1 MPRISGIYDRRSE
14 LWHAPTS
21 DRPLIPRSCSAFS
34 TDQALSLTDAITW
47 RLRGLQARHAQLCSE
62 LSESAGM
69 SPGQMN
75 SLNRELSELEPKLH
89 AWQQLEEQR
98 QEYEGLLEM
107 TRDAKEDPELRQMA
121 EQDLKDLGPAILE
134 QEREVAKMLLPRDPA
149 DTKPVILE
157 VRAGAGGD
165 EASLFAKEIFD
176 MYQKYAAE
184 SGWRFELIA
193 ISESEKK
200 GCKEASASVMGEN
213 VYNWLKYESGVHRV
227 QRVPVTETQG
237 RVHTST
243 VSVVVMPQA
252 DEVEVE
258 VRDEDLR
265 IETFRASGAGGQHV
279 NTTCSAVRVTHIP
292 SGTVVAIQDERSQ
305 HKNKA
310 KALGVLRA
318 RIFDKIRLEQES
330 ELSAERKGQIG
341 TMDRSERIRTYN
353 FPQGR
358 VTDHRVGL
366 SVGIENI
373 MNGSRLDDIIDEL
386 HEHSQSE
393 ALRKLCEM

>member
-1 MPRISGIYDRRSE
+1 
-14 LWHAPTS
+14 
-21 DRPLIPRSCSAFS
+21 
-34 TDQALSLTDAITW
+34 
-47 RLRGLQARHAQLCSE
+47 
-62 LSESAGM
+62 M